1 MTTPCL
7 KCTNCLLEK
16 FTECL
21 HPPEPSY
28 REWSRS
34 KWGANK
40 PLVLD
45 AHRASLLAGAV
56 GLVGEAAEVLER
68 MKKVVFHEH
77 PLDGEMM
84 NRLAHELGDT
94 RFYFEQLSIDLG
106 MTVEHIE
113 RLNREKLDKRYPEG
127 FSALRSQQREE

>member
-1 MTTPCL
+1 MTPCL

-21 HPPEPSY
+21 NRPEPSY

-45 AHRASLLAGAV
+45 PQRASLLAGAV
-56 GLVGEAAEVLER
+56 GLVGEAAEVLGR

-84 NRLAHELGDT
+84 NKLALELGDT

-106 MTVEHIE
+106 MTIEHIE
-113 RLNREKLDKRYPEG
+113 RLNRQKLDKRYPEG
-127 FSALRSQQREE
+127 FSPQRSLNRTEE